1 MWLHNIPIVTFCL
14 IVDDSTNNFF
24 WIVLEI
30 LFFFW
35 FYTSHPAFV
44 HFLLWRPRQ
53 DWRGCRLPDM
63 WNSSSVNLS
72 VPPYE
77 PWPIIRCTWALPQ
90 TLTSAK
96 TVSSSV
102 QIRPVC
108 RPPPRRSLIPS
119 CPDSHYVVMCSPFS
133 SVPFAKLKSLY
144 ICSTWRLLSTWP
156 INWLASLLRSEWED
170 AGQGKNKLENR

>member
-1 MWLHNIPIVTFCL
+1 MTARTISFEL
-14 IVDDSTNNFF
+14 F
-24 WIVLEI
+24 WKS

-133 SVPFAKLKSLY
+133 SVPFPISSHCTSVQHGGCWAHD
-144 ICSTWRLLSTWP
+144 LSTGSPHCWGQCERTLDKGR
-156 INWLASLLRSEWED
+156 INWKTD
-170 AGQGKNKLENR
+170 K